1 MFDYVIFVYLKNGDV
16 IYNIKEIKEVEK
28 IVEREVEKN
37 DWYL

>member
-28 IVEREVEKN
+28 IIEKEVEKN
-37 DWYL
+37 A

>member
-28 IVEREVEKN
+28 IIEREIEKN
-37 DWYL
+37 A